1 MQADQLMERFGEA
14 TGAVAV
20 SGYVSKAP
28 KGRWRVHP
36 WLDPQV
42 FIEFDGDDVIRTL
55 PLDRRL
61 SPLGGSYVVLR
72 SDAQVL
78 QVKGD
83 RQTAETDFLA
93 GDIVHGALK
102 EAKEVTLAI
111 GITITTTATTTIV
124 PITVTWAIGCFTDWV
139 CDTGTMRCL
148 GSVICNTGQMVCR
161 GTVVLAPSTDWM
173 CNSHYCPSEG
183 ANCPS
188 INCGGGGGGDGDGPV
203 LA

>member
-1 MQADQLMERFGEA
+1 MMERLGDA

-20 SGYVSKAP
+20 SGYVARAR

-42 FIEFDGDDVIRTL
+42 YLEFSADDVLRSL
-55 PLDRRL
+55 PLDPEL

-72 SDAQVL
+72 SDAKVR

-83 RQTAETDFLA
+83 RRAAETDFLA
-93 GDIVHGALK
+93 GDIVHGALE
-102 EAKEVTLAI
+102 EAEPITLAV
-111 GITITTTATTTIV
+111 GITITTTATTTTV
-124 PITVTWAIGCFTDWV
+124 PITVTWALGCITDWV

-148 GSVICNTGQMVCR
+148 GSAMCDSGALKCP
-161 GTVVLAPSTDWM
+161 GTVVIAGPSADWM

-188 INCGGGGGGDGDGPV
+188 LGCGGGDGGGGGDGPV
-203 LA
+203 A